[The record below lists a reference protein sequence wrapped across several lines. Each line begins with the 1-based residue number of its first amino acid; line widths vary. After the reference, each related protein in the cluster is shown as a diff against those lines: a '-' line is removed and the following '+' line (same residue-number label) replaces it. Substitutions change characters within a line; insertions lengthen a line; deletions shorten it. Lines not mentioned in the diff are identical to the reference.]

1 MKGVVITYSELNN
14 GTVKTYCNN
23 MYQKRSI
30 NFTVNDIFP
39 HIQSDDN
46 LRLHSVKKAF
56 QTASEQSDAKNT
68 YHNFT
73 SWSNPVEIDGQSM

>member
-1 MKGVVITYSELNN
+1 M
-14 GTVKTYCNN
+14 
-23 MYQKRSI
+23 
-30 NFTVNDIFP
+30 IFP

-56 QTASEQSDAKNT
+56 QTASKQSDAKNT